1 MNDTNANLF
10 FEPKFVSLL
19 KSVSSSLA
27 AQQHQQSQQF
37 NDNTVDIKT
46 SSSTRTSPTPLNRNN
61 NNKNVAMLQM
71 ALQQR
76 QNPNNLLPQMTL
88 NLPPFV
94 PMRPVYAPSG
104 YGRQILI
111 YDSRAYPGRRRE
123 FAYKTRFTN
132 QSGLTTVYYRCMAC
146 RALRH
151 RLQRVM
157 PKEELPAVPCIA
169 VKNEMLINDP
179 DFPEASDHF
188 CTPLT
193 IQESNDR
200 LKVTFER
207 GNKRARM
214 KASAEDAL
222 KQPTQIN
229 NSTVS
234 ATCEI
239 NESNSNPI
247 SIDQFLWT
255 KTTEN
260 GSCLLIDD
268 TSMQNN
274 GFTTDNNKKYNKKTF
289 NNNNEPCENAE
300 SNGCCETPTT
310 ANRMFNFFLKEESD
324 VRIEEDGSNESDA
337 EVTATTASIGDESV
351 SNESHYTHTTTTA
364 SSINGST
371 RSNNCSPRKKQRLDN
386 LLRLHEQRQLMQQQ
400 QREKSISP
408 DENLNIASFAQKL
421 FEHSDISPPSFLTPF
436 NNNNISATSDQSTPT
451 FNLGGGLE
459 ATTFG
464 EITGNITNLFN
475 LPNVTSP
482 RHNNGNDH
490 QSRLNNFSSMK
501 VNATAANNIYNLQ
514 QAFAARFRSSS
525 ELLRALNSS
534 QNIVSHRT
542 SFTPSLSS
550 NFMCDNINNNCSNVP
565 NAHLSEILSKYI
577 KNNWDLP
584 ENGKILL
591 LY

>member
-27 AQQHQQSQQF
+27 AQQYHQSQQF
-37 NDNTVDIKT
+37 NDNTSLDIKT
-46 SSSTRTSPTPLNRNN
+46 SPPTKKSPTPLTRNN
-61 NNKNVAMLQM
+61 NNKNVALLQM

-76 QNPNNLLPQMTL
+76 QNPNNVLPQMVL

-169 VKNEMLINDP
+169 VKNETLINDP

-207 GNKRARM
+207 GYKRARM
-214 KASAEDAL
+214 KANAEDAL
-222 KQPTQIN
+222 KQSASLN

-239 NESNSNPI
+239 NESSSNPI
-247 SIDQFLWT
+247 NIDQFLWT
-255 KTTEN
+255 KNSEN
-260 GSCLLIDD
+260 VSCLINENKNN
-268 TSMQNN
+268 TSIEKNEMYKNV
-274 GFTTDNNKKYNKKTF
+274 F
-289 NNNNEPCENAE
+289 NNNNNETNQSSDA
-300 SNGCCETPTT
+300 NLCCKTPTT
-310 ANRMFNFFLKEESD
+310 AKGILNCFIKDDTNVK
-324 VRIEEDGSNESDA
+324 IEEDGGSNESDA
-337 EVTATTASIGDESV
+337 EVAATTASTGDESIF
-351 SNESHYTHTTTTA
+351 NESNCTNTSNSA
-364 SSINGST
+364 LSINNSISLNDCT
-371 RSNNCSPRKKQRLDN
+371 PRKKQRLDN
-386 LLRLHEQRQLMQQQ
+386 LLKLHKQRQLLQK

-408 DENLNIASFAQKL
+408 NENLNIANFAQKL
-421 FEHSDISPPSFLTPF
+421 FENSEILPASFLTPF
-436 NNNNISATSDQSTPT
+436 NNSIAATSDQSASA
-451 FNLGGGLE
+451 FNFTSGFEG
-459 ATTFG
+459 TTFS

-475 LPNVTSP
+475 LPNITSP
-482 RHNNGNDH
+482 QNNINNDH
-490 QSRLNNFSSMK
+490 QSRLNNFSTIQPNVS
-501 VNATAANNIYNLQ
+501 AANNLYNLQ
-514 QAFAARFRSSS
+514 QAFAASFRSST
-525 ELLRALNSS
+525 ELLKVLNSS
-534 QNIVSHRT
+534 QSATLNTTNT
-542 SFTPSLSS
+542 SLNS
-550 NFMCDNINNNCSNVP
+550 NFICDGINNNFNNIT
-565 NAHLSEILSKYI
+565 NAHLSEILNKHI
-577 KNNWDLP
+577 TNNWDLP
-584 ENGKILL
+584 ENGKIFF
-591 LY
+591 

>member
-37 NDNTVDIKT
+37 NDTAVDIKISPT
-46 SSSTRTSPTPLNRNN
+46 TRKSPTPFTRNN
-61 NNKNVAMLQM
+61 NNKNVALLM
-71 ALQQR
+71 ALQR
-76 QNPNNLLPQMTL
+76 QNPNNILPQMIL

-157 PKEELPAVPCIA
+157 SKEELPAVPCIA

-207 GNKRARM
+207 GYKRARM

-222 KQPTQIN
+222 KQSAN

-239 NESNSNPI
+239 NESTSNPL

-255 KTTEN
+255 KSSEN
-260 GSCLLIDD
+260 VSCLLIDD
-268 TSMQNN
+268 NN
-274 GFTTDNNKKYNKKTF
+274 SNSIEKNEKYKNVF
-289 NNNNEPCENAE
+289 NNNNNETGQNSDA
-300 SNGCCETPTT
+300 NGCCETPTT
-310 ANRMFNFFLKEESD
+310 ANGIFNCFIKDESNA
-324 VRIEEDGSNESDA
+324 RIEEDRGSNESDA
-337 EVTATTASIGDESV
+337 EVAATIASTGDESV
-351 SNESHYTHTTTTA
+351 SNESNCTNTTTTA
-364 SSINGST
+364 LSINGST

-400 QREKSISP
+400 REKSISP
-408 DENLNIASFAQKL
+408 NENLNIASFAQKL
-421 FEHSDISPPSFLTPF
+421 FENSEVSPASFLTPF
-436 NNNNISATSDQSTPT
+436 INNTVSATSEQSTPT
-451 FNLGGGLE
+451 FNFTGGFE

-475 LPNVTSP
+475 LPNMTSP
-482 RHNNGNDH
+482 KHNNNNH
-490 QSRLNNFSSMK
+490 QSRLNNFSSIK
-501 VNATAANNIYNLQ
+501 SNVSTANGIYNLQ

-525 ELLRALNSS
+525 ELLKVLNSS
-534 QNIVSHRT
+534 QSATPNRT
-542 SFTPSLSS
+542 SFTSSLNS
-550 NFMCDNINNNCSNVP
+550 NFMCDAINNNCSTMP
-565 NAHLSEILSKYI
+565 NAHLSEILNKHI

-584 ENGKILL
+584 ENGMK
-591 LY
+591 